1 MIIKKL
7 SEHIINLK
15 YENIPEEV
23 VYNIKMLFLDY
34 LGVTFRGINEKTCKI
49 AIKTIKEIY
58 PIEYKSL
65 FDFDEKNQKNNPILP
80 NGKKYPLL
88 AGFINGIAA
97 HNLDFDDGHSLAQL
111 HPGSIV
117 FSTALA
123 LGEMKNIRGKKF
135 IEAVVAGYETAII
148 LGKTANPQH
157 RNQGFHSSG
166 TIGSFASAATSSKI
180 LNLNLNQTINS
191 LALSGT
197 ITGGLLESDHKGTMG
212 KSLHI
217 ANGITNGIKSSFLG
231 KNGFTGTETI
241 FDGDEGFLK
250 SMSIKKYEKINSNE
264 FKEFKNYLKKEFEK
278 YHINEVYIKKYP
290 VCGHLHSSIDSMLFL
305 RKNLLKDND
314 FSLEGIEN
322 ISKINVETYKIASQ
336 HNNYNPKNKEDLRQS
351 LAYSIA
357 IGLLDGDLNINNLN
371 IITKTIE
378 KSNILEKILR
388 IITIKE
394 NNSLEKMYPKS
405 RPSKMSIEFKN
416 GKKIEKLT
424 QNRLFDSSNSL
435 KKEDI
440 LNKFKSLNHKYNTDK
455 LNEVKNIENYRINDL
470 MDIINKY

>member
-1 MIIKKL
+1 
-7 SEHIINLK
+7 
-15 YENIPEEV
+15 
-23 VYNIKMLFLDY
+23 
-34 LGVTFRGINEKTCKI
+34 
-49 AIKTIKEIY
+49 
-58 PIEYKSL
+58 
-65 FDFDEKNQKNNPILP
+65 
-80 NGKKYPLL
+80 
-88 AGFINGIAA
+88 
-97 HNLDFDDGHSLAQL
+97 
-111 HPGSIV
+111 
-117 FSTALA
+117 
-123 LGEMKNIRGKKF
+123 
-135 IEAVVAGYETAII
+135 
-148 LGKTANPQH
+148 
-157 RNQGFHSSG
+157 
-166 TIGSFASAATSSKI
+166 IGSFASAATSSKI

-250 SMSIKKYEKINSNE
+250 SMSIEKYEKINTNE
-264 FKEFKNYLKKEFEK
+264 FKEFETLLKKEFEK

-290 VCGHLHSSIDSMLFL
+290 VCGHLHSSINSMLFL
-305 RKNLLKDND
+305 RKNLLKDNN
-314 FSLEGIEN
+314 FSLETIEN

-336 HNNYNPKNKEDLRQS
+336 HNNYNPKNKEELRQS

-371 IITKTIE
+371 TIRKTIESSNISE

-388 IITIKE
+388 VITIKE
-394 NNSLEKMYPKS
+394 SNDLEKLYPKS
-405 RPSKMSIEFKN
+405 RPSKVSIEFKN
-416 GKKIEKLT
+416 GKKIEKFT

-440 LNKFKSLNHKYNTDK
+440 LNKFKSLNYKYNINK
-455 LNEVKNIENYRINDL
+455 LNEIKNIEKYRINEL